1 MTATHVTMWST
12 ALATFLV
19 SATVRAQEVPIAP
32 LGHGPG
38 SAFEDTMSTG
48 LVPLFTAM
56 GAGIAFML
64 LLAIFASLIMR
75 PRMPRL
81 GT

>member
-1 MTATHVTMWST
+1 MTATHVTRWST

-19 SATVRAQEVPIAP
+19 SATVRAQDVPIQTFGAE
-32 LGHGPG
+32 PG
-38 SAFEDTMSTG
+38 SAFEETMSTG

-64 LLAIFASLIMR
+64 LLALCFSLVMR

-81 GT
+81 T